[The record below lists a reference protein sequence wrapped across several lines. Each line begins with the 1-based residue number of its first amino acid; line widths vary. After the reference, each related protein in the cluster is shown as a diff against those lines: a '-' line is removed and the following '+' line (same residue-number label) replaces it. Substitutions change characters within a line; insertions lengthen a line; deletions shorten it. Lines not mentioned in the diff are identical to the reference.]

1 MSYDEFDA
9 AQDEM
14 YERLSEELYPEHKEQ
29 AIAEFT
35 SERLRS
41 YYLRH
46 PKVAQPAVKML
57 REAESLFSDG
67 HFDAALVFAA
77 SSCELFLKAT
87 LLRPVIHGLVHSE
100 VLAEEIV
107 NKTLSQ
113 TGLLR
118 YQKLLGQMFEHLTNQ
133 KLEDVLRKDANK
145 TLVEEIA
152 DIQRIRNKV
161 VHEGEATTQIE
172 AERALNVC
180 KTAVV
185 FVLTPVLSALSLESR
200 KGEGIQPI
208 VSA

>member
-1 MSYDEFDA
+1 MSYDDFDA

-14 YERLSEELYPEHKEQ
+14 YERLSAELYPEHKEQ

-41 YYLRH
+41 YYLANPR
-46 PKVAQPAVKML
+46 VARPAVKML
-57 REAESLFSDG
+57 HEAEKLFSEG

-100 VLAEEIV
+100 VLAEAIV
-107 NKTLSQ
+107 NSTLAQ

-118 YQKLLGQMFEHLTNQ
+118 YKKLLGQLFEHLTNK
-133 KLEDVLRKDANK
+133 KLEGVMREDARSPLLK
-145 TLVEEIA
+145 EIEEI
-152 DIQRIRNKV
+152 QQIRNRV
-161 VHEGEATTQIE
+161 VHDGQTTTQVE

-180 KTAVV
+180 KTAVF
-185 FVLTPVLSALSLESR
+185 FVLTPVLSAVGLESR
-200 KGEGIQPI
+200 KGEGICPI
-208 VSA
+208 AA